1 MAYCITLT
9 TKHGT
14 DHSGSFDSWYEA
26 VDAAAPYEKRAFRLS
41 MEGVAAEILVEG
53 PPYVGDLD
61 ALDDLLTEMEEN
73 V

>member
-1 MAYCITLT
+1 MAYSIVFT

-14 DHSGSFDSWYEA
+14 DHFGSFDSWEEA
-26 VDAAAPYEKRAFRLS
+26 FAAASPYEKRANRLCNS
-41 MEGVAAEILVEG
+41 GVAAEITVEG